1 MNKIMLKIALGVL
14 LAMHSGIA
22 IAQKQ
27 TPPPGGKPKD
37 FVLPAKQQFELPN
50 GLTATMVPYGELP
63 KVTVSMVVEAGN
75 VHETEKQNGLADI
88 VGNLLQEG
96 TATRNARQ
104 LAEEVA
110 RLGGSLYVSVG
121 PNQTSISGS
130 VLSEYGP
137 QLIDIMADLVKNPAF
152 PESELA
158 RVKNDFKRQMN
169 LQRQQPGAQA
179 QEKYRGALYPNH
191 PYGRELPTD
200 AEIDGFT
207 LEQVREFYQQQFG
220 ADRTNLY
227 VAGKFDAG
235 DMKEAITSKLSD
247 WSKGPA
253 PQIAVAKPV
262 TKSDMIV
269 IDRPGAP
276 QSTIV
281 FGLPVVDPSHPD
293 YMALRVTNSLLGGS
307 FGSRITR
314 NIREDKGY
322 TYSPYSSLAAR
333 YRVGD
338 WSQVADVTT
347 EHTGNSLREITNEIN
362 RLGKEAPS
370 AEELE
375 GIKNYEAG
383 LFVLRNSSPGG
394 IISQLNFLDLHGLPE
409 SFLTNQVQN
418 IHAITPQQVQQT
430 AQKYI
435 RPKNM
440 TLVVVGDRKKID
452 PQLKKFQAE
461 LKKNPL

>member
-1 MNKIMLKIALGVL
+1 MNKKIFKLALGVL
-14 LAMHSGIA
+14 LTLQAGIA
-22 IAQKQ
+22 TAQKQ
-27 TPPPGGKPKD
+27 APPSGGDPKD
-37 FVLPAKQQFELPN
+37 FKLPAKQQFDLPN
-50 GLTATMVPYGELP
+50 GLTATMVPYGEVP
-63 KVTVSMVVEAGN
+63 KVTVSMVVEVGN
-75 VHETEKQNGLADI
+75 VHETENQNGLADM

-121 PNQTSISGS
+121 PNQTWISGS

-137 QLIDIMADLVKNPAF
+137 ELIGIMADLVKNPAF

-179 QEKYRGALYPNH
+179 QEKYRAVLYPNH
-191 PYGRELPTD
+191 PYGRKLPTD
-200 AEIDGFT
+200 AEIDQYT
-207 LEQVREFYQQQFG
+207 LEQLRDFYQKQFG
-220 ADRTNLY
+220 ADRTNVY

-235 DMKEAITSKLSD
+235 AMKEAISSTLRD
-247 WSKGPA
+247 WNKGPE
-253 PQIAVAKPV
+253 PQIPVAKPV
-262 TKSDMIV
+262 TKGDMIV
-269 IDRPGAP
+269 VDRPGAP

-333 YRVGD
+333 YKVGD
-338 WSQVADVTT
+338 WAQVADVTT
-347 EHTGNSLREITNEIN
+347 EHTGNSLREIVREIS
-362 RLGKEAPS
+362 RLGKEAPT

-383 LFVLRNSSPGG
+383 LFVLRNSSPNG
-394 IISQLNFLDLHGLPE
+394 IISQLSFLDLHGLPE
-409 SFLTNQVQN
+409 SFLTNQVQH

-430 AQKYI
+430 TQKYI
-435 RPKNM
+435 RPKDM
-440 TLVVVGDRKKID
+440 TLVVVGDRKQID
-452 PQLKKFQAE
+452 SQLKKFQSE
-461 LKKNPL
+461 LMKNPL